1 MYSDLTCFTYG
12 SWIQQIKIMWFGSLD
27 FHGCVKL
34 WATENV
40 SKKRLRYCYLY
51 QIVIKDRTKHRLGEK
66 PFHDLKLISPPT
78 YLCTYITIV
87 LGTSTA
93 RSKICSARSKICPLE
108 ERSCSKCSKKISL
121 GFRSARYV
129 LEKSCTRARSARIF
143 YARYARNALGM
154 EHKKSII
161 LFELFVVCSE
171 YFFKIV
177 PGHSCS
183 RWPFCQPFHRT
194 F

>member
-78 YLCTYITIV
+78 YLCTYITTI
-87 LGTSTA
+87 GSNC
-93 RSKICSARSKICPLE
+93 KNCCP
-108 ERSCSKCSKKISL
+108 KKADMISL
-121 GFRSARYV
+121 KNLSYMKWSNFTSLLHTLMVKLVIA
-129 LEKSCTRARSARIF
+129 ECWEQF
-143 YARYARNALGM
+143 
-154 EHKKSII
+154 
-161 LFELFVVCSE
+161 
-171 YFFKIV
+171 
-177 PGHSCS
+177 
-183 RWPFCQPFHRT
+183 
-194 F
+194 